1 MKILPLTAITFI
13 MAMLATGCNEA
24 ANNKAE
30 SKATESKPAETTQE
44 TTTAPATAE
53 EAPKEIAKTGE
64 QLHGDNCT
72 RCHGTD
78 VYTRADRK
86 VGSLDAL
93 ASRVK
98 ACDANIGSQLFP
110 EDLDKITAYLNE
122 SFYKF

>member
-1 MKILPLTAITFI
+1 MKILPLTAITLI
-13 MAMLATGCNEA
+13 MALLAGCNEA
-24 ANNKAE
+24 ANKE
-30 SKATESKPAETTQE
+30 STENKATETETTQAATPASAESSTME
-44 TTTAPATAE
+44 T
-53 EAPKEIAKTGE
+53 PKEEAKTGE
-64 QLHGDNCT
+64 QLHADNCT
-72 RCHGTD
+72 RCHGNE

-122 SFYKF
+122 NFYKF